1 MAWLRDL
8 ARGLR
13 PAGLSQAGLGPP
25 LESVAERLPVPVQ
38 LDVPAERFEPT
49 VESAAYFLACE
60 AMTNAAK
67 HADAS
72 SVRVTVRRLADRLL
86 VEVLDD
92 GVGGAAT
99 SPGGGLAGLQD
110 RVAALGGSLTVD
122 SPPGQG
128 TRITASIPCG

>member
-1 MAWLRDL
+1 
-8 ARGLR
+8 
-13 PAGLSQAGLGPP
+13 
-25 LESVAERLPVPVQ
+25 VAERLPVPVA
-38 LDVPAERFEPT
+38 LDVPSGRFDPT

-72 SVRVTVRRLADRLL
+72 SVRVCVRTQPDRLL
-86 VEVLDD
+86 IEVLDD
-92 GVGGAAT
+92 GAGGAAMA
-99 SPGGGLAGLQD
+99 PGGGLAGLQD
-110 RVAALGGSLTVD
+110 RVAALGGSVTVD

>member
-1 MAWLRDL
+1 M
-8 ARGLR
+8 
-13 PAGLSQAGLGPP
+13 P
-25 LESVAERLPVPVQ
+25 LTVT
-38 LDVPAERFEPT
+38 LDVTSGRLEPT
-49 VESAAYFLACE
+49 VESETYFVACE

-72 SVRVTVRRLADRLL
+72 SLRVCVGALPDRLL

-92 GVGGAAT
+92 GGGGAAA

-122 SPPGQG
+122 SPHGSG

>member
-1 MAWLRDL
+1 MT
-8 ARGLR
+8 
-13 PAGLSQAGLGPP
+13 
-25 LESVAERLPVPVQ
+25 
-38 LDVPAERFEPT
+38 LDVPPGRFEPT

-72 SVRVTVRRLADRLL
+72 SVRVCVRDLPDRLL

-92 GVGGAAT
+92 GVGGAST

-110 RVAALGGSLTVD
+110 RVAALGGTLAVD
-122 SPPGQG
+122 SPPGSG